1 MKIIVGF
8 RRLSRVITL
17 SILYYFEASENLS
30 PAEVFN
36 IFCGNFAPDPDEE
49 QVFGCEARVFE
60 QVLPY
65 VREVFM
71 GVTSHLEDLDRTLTS
86 ASENWRLDRM
96 SKVDRNIMR
105 IALYEM
111 LYREDIPPKVSINEA
126 IDLGKDYGTEDS
138 GAFINGILDHV
149 HQMLNRKTVGP
160 GADEAAGREE

>member
-1 MKIIVGF
+1 MKIIVGL

-17 SILYYFEASENLS
+17 SLLYYFEGIEKLS
-30 PAEVFN
+30 PEEVFN
-36 IFCGNFAPDPDEE
+36 IFRGNFAPDPEEE
-49 QVFGCEARVFE
+49 QVFGCEVRVFE
-60 QVLPY
+60 QALPY
-65 VREVFM
+65 VREIFM

-111 LYREDIPPKVSINEA
+111 LHRKDIPPKVSINEA
-126 IDLGKDYGTEDS
+126 IDLGKEYGTEDS

-149 HQMLNRKTVGP
+149 HQMLNRNMIGP
-160 GADEAAGREE
+160 GEDEAAGREE